1 MTASHDHVFVE
12 LNCVPHNDSNNKIFF
27 TQGNLFTVKCCYQ
40 YEGPEATGTTNLK
53 YTPIKN
59 TFKT

>member
-1 MTASHDHVFVE
+1 MTASHVFVE

-27 TQGNLFTVKCCYQ
+27 TQGNLFTLKCCYQ
-40 YEGPEATGTTNLK
+40 YEVPGTTGTTNLK